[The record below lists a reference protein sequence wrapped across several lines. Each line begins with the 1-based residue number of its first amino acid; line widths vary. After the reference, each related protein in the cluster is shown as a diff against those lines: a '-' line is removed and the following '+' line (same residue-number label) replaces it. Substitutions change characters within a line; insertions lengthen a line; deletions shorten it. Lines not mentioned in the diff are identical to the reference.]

1 MKLTT
6 PRCKI
11 CRRTLTDPLSIAK
24 GVGPECGEKFAWM
37 LCDAGLTLEALNI
50 PFLFTADENVA
61 RFLRLAEQALLDR
74 NKRAVELFK
83 NAARRAAERLAAQ
96 ASALAT

>member
-24 GVGPECGEKFAWM
+24 G
-37 LCDAGLTLEALNI
+37 AGLTLEALQI
-50 PFLFTADENVA
+50 PFSFTTDENVA
-61 RFLRLAEQALLDR
+61 RWLRLAEQALLDR